1 MRTPK
6 IDDKLKQSATLWQL
20 IFGIGSTL
28 VTVVAFILF
37 MKADVSAAIKDNE
50 RQDKML
56 EMLEQKMTKQS
67 DKSDLNQKEI
77 LEKLNK
83 IELQI
88 KDKQDRKNY

>member
-1 MRTPK
+1 MTTPK

-77 LEKLNK
+77 LDKLNK

>member
-1 MRTPK
+1 MTTPK

-37 MKADVSAAIKDNE
+37 MKADVSAALKDNE

>member
-1 MRTPK
+1 MTTPK

-37 MKADVSAAIKDNE
+37 MKADVRAAIKDNE

>member
-1 MRTPK
+1 MATPK

>member
-1 MRTPK
+1 MTTPK

-56 EMLEQKMTKQS
+56 EMIEQKMTKQS

>member
-1 MRTPK
+1 MTTPK

>member
-1 MRTPK
+1 MTTPK

-56 EMLEQKMTKQS
+56 EMLEQKMTKQA

-88 KDKQDRKNY
+88 KDKQARKNY